1 LIESYGVFSGY
12 AHKEDIMQIEKITN
26 TTQSKIINDC
36 LLLEPSNENT
46 HPFFILDEAIDN
58 HDIFILRKNDEC
70 IGVLFLM
77 AHDEV
82 SAEIY
87 KLYIFNKYRGLNY
100 GNETVLSVIKLLKEH
115 GYNELSVEV
124 LTLSVIPFWEKLG
137 FQPLDS
143 EWDGNRHF
151 SRSI

>member
-1 LIESYGVFSGY
+1 
-12 AHKEDIMQIEKITN
+12 MQIEKITN
-26 TTQSKIINDC
+26 TTQSKIINDY

-46 HPFFILDEAIDN
+46 HPFFIHDEAIDN

-70 IGVLFLM
+70 IGVLYLM

-137 FQPLDS
+137 FQPLDPK
-143 EWDGNRHF
+143 WDGNRHF
-151 SRSI
+151 SRKI